1 MRRGDALTRANMNS
15 NGLCASVRFAIDR
28 RINWVG
34 IITCFPFVFYIF
46 WNFLK
51 LFNCSNLS
59 RTHRSPIPFHS
70 TMLLVLV
77 AHFRLAT
84 QKEVQTRPTTTS
96 GHPVTNQQKSNRQ
109 AVNSEQPQQFSR
121 FIRNRSIQTTYF

>member
-34 IITCFPFVFYIF
+34 IITCFPFVFCIF

-59 RTHRSPIPFHS
+59 PVTNSIPLLY
-70 TMLLVLV
+70 MLLVLV

-121 FIRNRSIQTTYF
+121 FIRNQSIQTTYF